1 MNQSAPQVSGVDE
14 RGRPEETSGAVD
26 LDRLTSLIASV
37 LQSEGIPGSAE
48 ASLTLVDSDV
58 IAELKAQHLDGD
70 GSPTDVLSFP
80 IDGAYDERVVT
91 HDALVGDMDGHA
103 TEVEVD
109 AGQADAADAAEVDCV
124 TWLVG
129 DIVLCPEVAT
139 RQAGEHAGTVEDELA
154 LLVVHGALHL
164 VGWDHE
170 DTESQAAMWNRER
183 ELMQQF
189 HRIPARDPWSATK
202 ETS

>member
-14 RGRPEETSGAVD
+14 RDRPDETSAAVD
-26 LDRLTSLIASV
+26 LDRLTDLIANV

-48 ASLTLVDSDV
+48 ASLTLVDPDV

-80 IDGAYDERVVT
+80 IDGAYDGTDAPEGDADVV
-91 HDALVGDMDGHA
+91 VG
-103 TEVEVD
+103 
-109 AGQADAADAAEVDCV
+109 AADASGSAEVEAV

-129 DIVLCPEVAT
+129 DIVLCPDVAAA
-139 RQAGEHAGTVEDELA
+139 QAAEHAGTVDDEMA

-164 VGWDHE
+164 VGWDH
-170 DTESQAAMWNRER
+170 DDPDSQSAMWNRER
-183 ELMQQF
+183 ELMKQF
-189 HRIPARDPWSATK
+189 HRTPARDPWSVT
-202 ETS
+202 EEMS

>member
-14 RGRPEETSGAVD
+14 RDRPDETSGAVD
-26 LDRLTSLIASV
+26 LDRLTALISSV

-48 ASLTLVDSDV
+48 ASLTLVDPAV

-80 IDGAYDERVVT
+80 IDGAYD
-91 HDALVGDMDGHA
+91 A
-103 TEVEVD
+103 EVD
-109 AGQADAADAAEVDCV
+109 ADAEAGADSAEVDTV

-129 DIVLCPEVAT
+129 DIVLCPAVAAD
-139 RQAGEHAGTVEDELA
+139 QAAEHAGTVEDELA

-170 DTESQAAMWNRER
+170 DADTQSAMWNRER
-183 ELMQQF
+183 ELMQLF
-189 HRIPARDPWSATK
+189 HRAPARDPWSAT
-202 ETS
+202 EEMS